1 MINQTSSLEF
11 SHFPVMLSE
20 VLKISSPSNGG
31 SFIDCTFGGGNYSRE
46 ILKFPKTSVLAF
58 DRDKKVVSLAHDFK
72 KKFPK
77 RFKFY
82 QIRFSALDKIIKNKV
97 DVAIFDL
104 GLSSIQLDDLDR
116 GFSFRSHEKLDMSMG
131 LNEVTAFEAINN
143 LSEQNLKLVIKIL
156 GDEKEASTIAKNIV
170 KSRNIKKISNTSD
183 LVKIIEKS
191 KKKNYANKI
200 NPCTKTFQALRIFV
214 NKEVTEL
221 INGIIYASK
230 KLRPGGKILVI
241 SFHSIE
247 DRIVKYFF
255 SNFSKNKS
263 RPSRYFPENKT
274 SDIVLFN
281 EYKNELLRPSK
292 EEIDKN
298 SRSRSAKLRF
308 AIRSKNKFEYPTD
321 LTKKFKKYLDLE
333 AINV

>member
-241 SFHSIE
+241 SFHSI
-247 DRIVKYFF
+247 
-255 SNFSKNKS
+255 
-263 RPSRYFPENKT
+263 
-274 SDIVLFN
+274 
-281 EYKNELLRPSK
+281 
-292 EEIDKN
+292 
-298 SRSRSAKLRF
+298 
-308 AIRSKNKFEYPTD
+308 
-321 LTKKFKKYLDLE
+321 
-333 AINV
+333 